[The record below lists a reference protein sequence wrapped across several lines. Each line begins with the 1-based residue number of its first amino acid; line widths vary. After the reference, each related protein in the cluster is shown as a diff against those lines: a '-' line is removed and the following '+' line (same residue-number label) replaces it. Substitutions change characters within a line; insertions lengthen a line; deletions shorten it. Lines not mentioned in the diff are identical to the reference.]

1 MPKISL
7 NDAALRSLPTPEAG
21 QLDYWDSGLTSF
33 GVRVSQGGSKTFIL
47 NISNSRRAIGRYPVI
62 SLSEARDEAKRILA
76 EKTLGKLR
84 PQPLAFPRPTRRL
97 QKYCAR
103 GDLDCRKVETSSA
116 EKYLIT
122 PESVERHIAYIRQTA
137 TAAGRVPAR
146 PDASERAPE
155 LQTIK
160 PPKQAA
166 PEPAQARPG
175 APDFQERYISH
186 LETENSFLRE
196 QNTVLLERVKET
208 NILTGRL
215 QEMLTPLLA
224 PERQPQ
230 ATTVSHK
237 EASEKSAE

>member
-1 MPKISL
+1 M
-7 NDAALRSLPTPEAG
+7 NDALARPAAP
-21 QLDYWDSGLTSF
+21 LDESSYT
-33 GVRVSQGGSKTFIL
+33 
-47 NISNSRRAIGRYPVI
+47 
-62 SLSEARDEAKRILA
+62 LSIDEAADRCA
-76 EKTLGKLR
+76 AAG
-84 PQPLAFPRPTRRL
+84 FPRPTRRL

-103 GDLDCRKVETSSA
+103 GDLDCRKIETSSG

-122 PESVERHIAYIRQTA
+122 PESIERHIAYIRQTA

-155 LQTIK
+155 LQTFK
-160 PPKQAA
+160 PPEEGA
-166 PEPAQARPG
+166 PEPGPTRPG
-175 APDFQERYISH
+175 APDFRERYISH

-224 PERQPQ
+224 PERHPQP
-230 ATTVSHK
+230 TTVPHK
-237 EASEKSAE
+237 EPSEQPAE

>member
-1 MPKISL
+1 M
-7 NDAALRSLPTPEAG
+7 NDALARPAAP
-21 QLDYWDSGLTSF
+21 LDESAYT
-33 GVRVSQGGSKTFIL
+33 
-47 NISNSRRAIGRYPVI
+47 
-62 SLSEARDEAKRILA
+62 LSIDEAADRYA
-76 EKTLGKLR
+76 AAG
-84 PQPLAFPRPTRRL
+84 FPRPTRRL

-103 GDLDCRKVETSSA
+103 GDLDCRKVETSSG

-122 PESVERHIAYIRQTA
+122 PESIGRHIAYIRETA
-137 TAAGRVPAR
+137 TAAGRGPTR

-155 LQTIK
+155 LQAIK
-160 PPKQAA
+160 PPEK
-166 PEPAQARPG
+166 G
-175 APDFQERYISH
+175 APQHAPTRPDASNFQERYISH

-237 EASEKSAE
+237 ESSEKSSE

>member
-1 MPKISL
+1 M
-7 NDAALRSLPTPEAG
+7 NDAPPRPPAP
-21 QLDYWDSGLTSF
+21 LDESSYT
-33 GVRVSQGGSKTFIL
+33 
-47 NISNSRRAIGRYPVI
+47 
-62 SLSEARDEAKRILA
+62 LSIDEAADRYA
-76 EKTLGKLR
+76 AAG
-84 PQPLAFPRPTRRL
+84 FPRPTRRL

-103 GDLDCRKVETSSA
+103 GDLDCRKVETSSG

-122 PESVERHIAYIRQTA
+122 PESIERHIAYIRQTA
-137 TAAGRVPAR
+137 TAAGRVPTR

-155 LQTIK
+155 LPIVK
-160 PPKQAA
+160 PLEEGA
-166 PEPAQARPG
+166 PQLAPARPG

-224 PERQPQ
+224 PERQPHP
-230 ATTVSHK
+230 TTVSHK